1 MTTALEGHRP
11 LLVWQLQ
18 LQVGEDVDD
27 IIVILCLNFR
37 SPSAAEMYLL
47 LSCFLLGG
55 TTAEEKNTCKT
66 VKSKLHQ
73 LPYRNENLTLRDNY
87 WPLNA
92 ITVRYAKTNVTGYRT

>member
-1 MTTALEGHRP
+1 MTTAREGHRP

-27 IIVILCLNFR
+27 IIVILCLYFR

-55 TTAEEKNTCKT
+55 TAAGKKARARERRRSFDST
-66 VKSKLHQ
+66 HI
-73 LPYRNENLTLRDNY
+73 
-87 WPLNA
+87 A
-92 ITVRYAKTNVTGYRT
+92 IKI

>member
-1 MTTALEGHRP
+1 MTIAREGHRP

-27 IIVILCLNFR
+27 IIVILCLYFR

-55 TTAEEKNTCKT
+55 TAAEKKKHMQDSEGEAATT
-66 VKSKLHQ
+66 PIS
-73 LPYRNENLTLRDNY
+73 
-87 WPLNA
+87 
-92 ITVRYAKTNVTGYRT
+92 

>member
-1 MTTALEGHRP
+1 MTTAREGHRP

-27 IIVILCLNFR
+27 IIVILCLYFR

-55 TTAEEKNTCKT
+55 TAAGKN
-66 VKSKLHQ
+66 HMQ
-73 LPYRNENLTLRDNY
+73 DNEGEVATTL
-87 WPLNA
+87 
-92 ITVRYAKTNVTGYRT
+92 IS